1 MALTDEKYL
10 SFTTFT
16 KDGTAKPTPVWIV
29 DLGDGTMGFTTF
41 STSWKVKRLK
51 NNSAVTLQP
60 CDAKGT
66 VTDGSEAV
74 SATAVAHQGSHF
86 ERVAKLVKA
95 KYGIQYTMIT
105 GFGKIRKMMGKDS
118 GTDTGIVITLD

>member
-1 MALTDEKYL
+1 MALSDEKYL

-51 NNSAVTLQP
+51 NHSSVTLQP
-60 CDAKGT
+60 CNAKGV
-66 VTDGSEAV
+66 VTEGTEAV
-74 SATAVAHQGSHF
+74 AATAVAHQGADF
-86 ERVAKLVKA
+86 ERVAKLVKT